1 MRKGPEGWRK
11 RFRHKEMSMNY
22 ITVGKE
28 NSCNID
34 LYYEDLG
41 TGRPVVLI
49 HGWPLSSRSW
59 ERQVPALLGAGYR
72 VVAYDRRG
80 FGQSS
85 RPSAGYD
92 YNTLADDLHAVLT
105 RLDLRDATLVGFSM
119 GGGEVARY
127 LGRYGTE
134 RVRKAV
140 FIASVT
146 PFLLKGPDNPGGL
159 EGNVFEGIRQ
169 ALRGDRVGFLTS
181 FLSNFYNLH
190 AFGGKQ
196 VSDEVAR
203 LSWNIAAQ
211 ASPIGTLECV
221 NSWLTDFRD
230 DLVSIRIP
238 TLVIH
243 GDSDRILPFAATGI
257 RTHEAVEG
265 SRLIVVA
272 GAPHGLNWTHAEE
285 VNDGIIDFLQ
295 ESL

>member
-1 MRKGPEGWRK
+1 
-11 RFRHKEMSMNY
+11 MNY

-34 LYYEDLG
+34 LYYEDFG
-41 TGRPVVLI
+41 TGKPVVLI

-59 ERQVPALLGAGYR
+59 ERQVPALLSAGHR

-80 FGQSS
+80 FGQSG
-85 RPSAGYD
+85 RPSTGYD
-92 YNTLADDLHAVLT
+92 YDTLADDLHAVMT

-140 FIASVT
+140 FIAAVT
-146 PFLLKGPDNPGGL
+146 PFLLKSPDNPAGL
-159 EGNVFEGIRQ
+159 DGNIFEGIRQ
-169 ALRGDRVGFLTS
+169 AIHADRVAFLTS
-181 FLSNFYNLH
+181 FLSNFYNIH
-190 AFGGKQ
+190 EFGGKK

-203 LSWNIAAQ
+203 LSWNIAAG
-211 ASPIGTLECV
+211 ASPVGTLECV
-221 NSWLTDFRD
+221 DSWLTDFRE

-243 GDSDRILPFAATGI
+243 GDSDRILPFAATGS

-285 VNDGIIDFLQ
+285 VNDGLIDFLQ
-295 ESL
+295 ETL

>member
-1 MRKGPEGWRK
+1 MVAGKAGRLQ
-11 RFRHKEMSMNY
+11 HKEMTMNY

-34 LYYEDLG
+34 LYYEDFG
-41 TGRPVVLI
+41 TGKPVVLI

-59 ERQVPALLGAGYR
+59 ERQVPALLSAGHR

-80 FGQSS
+80 FGQSG
-85 RPSAGYD
+85 RPSTGYD
-92 YNTLADDLHAVLT
+92 YDTLADDLHAVMT

-140 FIASVT
+140 FIAAVT
-146 PFLLKGPDNPGGL
+146 PFLLKSPDNPAGL
-159 EGNVFEGIRQ
+159 DGNIFEGIRQ
-169 ALRGDRVGFLTS
+169 AIHADRVAFLTS
-181 FLSNFYNLH
+181 FLSNFYNIH
-190 AFGGKQ
+190 EFGGKK

-203 LSWNIAAQ
+203 LSWNIAAG
-211 ASPIGTLECV
+211 ASPVGTLECV
-221 NSWLTDFRD
+221 DSWLTDFRE

-243 GDSDRILPFAATGI
+243 GDSDRILPFAATGS

-285 VNDGIIDFLQ
+285 VNDGLIDFLQ
-295 ESL
+295 ETL